1 MKELMPFAKAVS
13 AKSNDFDDE
22 GNEIYSDYYKM
33 IEIVLEAGYDGYIGI
48 EYEGGDLPEME
59 GIQKTKDLLEK
70 VRNTI

>member
-1 MKELMPFAKAVS
+1 MIQIVLDA
-13 AKSNDFDDE
+13 
-22 GNEIYSDYYKM
+22 GYSD
-33 IEIVLEAGYDGYIGI
+33 YIGI